1 MMRFTG
7 PISCMMLACLLAG
20 CSTQLLEDANEIVIP
35 RDCREPTALFTN
47 FVMRAKNV
55 TWSEPKAAKDK
66 TPTLTLQLAFENAT
80 KWSVALSNSDNG
92 ILYSIEYSLS
102 GEDGVRYAPTEI
114 GGVAKEIHQPIRP
127 GETLEGALT
136 FNVPR
141 ANYVLTLERKF
152 AGKSVPAKRE
162 DYLSACKIPSR
173 DFSIAR
179 PSGLKGLLGVY

>member
-1 MMRFTG
+1 MMRVTA
-7 PISCMMLACLLAG
+7 PISCVMLACLLAG
-20 CSTQLLEDANEIVIP
+20 CSTQILEDASEIAIP
-35 RDCREPTALFTN
+35 RDCREPTALFSN

-55 TWSEPKAAKDK
+55 TWSEPKASKE
-66 TPTLTLQLAFENAT
+66 PTLTLQLTFENAT

-92 ILYSIEYSLS
+92 ILYSVEYSLS
-102 GEDGVRYAPTEI
+102 GEDGIRYSPKEV
-114 GGVAKEIHQPIRP
+114 GGVAKEIHQLIKP
-127 GETLEGALT
+127 GETLEGTLT

-141 ANYVLTLERKF
+141 ANYVLSLERKF

-179 PSGLKGLLGVY
+179 PSSLRGLLGVY